1 MTGAQDTA
9 TLIIQ
14 QPLNEAVKLLRRA
27 LAEGGLEIAAGLDMA
42 GRIRKALRI
51 DFPQCRVLCVDSP
64 LALLEALALDR
75 SAAVLLPMHLVVTGQ
90 DGVTLVHL
98 LNPAAAL
105 YSGLPVTARA
115 AVSKLQAR
123 VAQAVESV
131 SIRQNP
137 LEITVKRRHHVSQS
151 R

>member
-1 MTGAQDTA
+1 MTGDPETA
-9 TLIIQ
+9 TLIMQ
-14 QPLNEAVKLLRRA
+14 QPISEALKLIRRA
-27 LAEGGLEIAAGLDMA
+27 LAERGLEIAADLDMA

-51 DFPQCRVLCVDSP
+51 DLPPCKVLCVDCP
-64 LALLEALALDR
+64 VALLEALALDR
-75 SAAVLLPMHLVVTGQ
+75 SAAVLLPLHLVVAGQ
-90 DGVTLVHL
+90 DGLTLVHL

-131 SIRQNP
+131 SIRQHP
-137 LEITVKRRHHVSQS
+137 LKISV
-151 R
+151 

>member
-1 MTGAQDTA
+1 MTGEQEPV
-9 TLIIQ
+9 TLIVR
-14 QPLNEAVKLLRRA
+14 QPPNQALRLIRRV
-27 LAEGGLEIAAGLDMA
+27 LAEGGLQIATDLDMA

-51 DFPQCRVLCVDSP
+51 DFPPCRVLFVDCP
-64 LALLEALALDR
+64 VALLEALALDR
-75 SAAVLLPMHLVVTGQ
+75 SAAVLLPLHLVVTGQ
-90 DGVTLVHL
+90 DGSTLVHL

-131 SIRQNP
+131 STRQNP
-137 LEITVKRRHHVSQS
+137 LELTA
-151 R
+151 